1 MASWIE
7 IERVR
12 KDPTTFKRL
21 AKKLSEDLNCED
33 SDFADGF
40 LENISNWKRD
50 EISLRQAE
58 VLLEMRDATETHFK
72 YKGLS
77 IALLMKHCYEG
88 RFELDEG
95 DRERIEALVK
105 TGRSYVTGKQIGWFK
120 RICKQLGE
128 MEEYM

>member
-7 IERVR
+7 LERVR
-12 KDPTTFKRL
+12 KDSVSFRGLAKRL
-21 AKKLSEDLNCED
+21 IDDPHCEE

-40 LENISNWKRD
+40 LKNIANWKRD
-50 EISLRQAE
+50 EVTLRQAE
-58 VLLEMRDATETHFK
+58 SLLNLRDNAEIHTH

-77 IALLMKHCYEG
+77 VRVLIEKCYPN
-88 RFELDEG
+88 RFELDER
-95 DRERIEALVK
+95 DTRRLEALYEK
-105 TGRSYVTGKQIGWFK
+105 GCNFVTGGQMGWFK